1 MRSLLLMASVPVA
14 SAASSS
20 RIPRRWRRSPGCIR
34 PSPSVGT
41 SDSPPT
47 GMPLS
52 GPLSGASAYV
62 VRSQD
67 HLRPLPDAVRLSEAE
82 LGLLRREHGDD
93 GVEHGQVERRHGL
106 PRRLQPAQEERRPLL
121 PEVQGEV
128 GQAGVGAKHG
138 PAVDE
143 AQRRVL
149 SLELILNL
157 RGRMTR
163 GQINSIWIELRR
175 WGTQSALSPFHTS
188 LSLVSSRYGFPCAAA
203 SASVTTSTGILLG
216 PAKRS
221 TVTGE
226 TAVTPRTKAR
236 CPALEEKRDNKADGW
251 RWIFKMFKANLTE
264 PFRQR

>member
-1 MRSLLLMASVPVA
+1 
-14 SAASSS
+14 
-20 RIPRRWRRSPGCIR
+20 
-34 PSPSVGT
+34 
-41 SDSPPT
+41 
-47 GMPLS
+47 MPLS

-128 GQAGVGAKHG
+128 GQAGVGAKHC

-157 RGRMTR
+157 RD
-163 GQINSIWIELRR
+163 E
-175 WGTQSALSPFHTS
+175 
-188 LSLVSSRYGFPCAAA
+188 
-203 SASVTTSTGILLG
+203 
-216 PAKRS
+216 
-221 TVTGE
+221 
-226 TAVTPRTKAR
+226 
-236 CPALEEKRDNKADGW
+236 
-251 RWIFKMFKANLTE
+251 
-264 PFRQR
+264 

>member
-14 SAASSS
+14 PAASSS
-20 RIPRRWRRSPGCIR
+20 WIPRRWRRSPGCIR

-47 GMPLS
+47 RMPLS
-52 GPLSGASAYV
+52 GPLSGASADV

-226 TAVTPRTKAR
+226 TAVTPRIKAR
-236 CPALEEKRDNKADGW
+236 CPAL
-251 RWIFKMFKANLTE
+251 
-264 PFRQR
+264 Q